1 MIHAKNKEL
10 KESYYCLKFDYCDSQ
25 DLRHELESKGFHV
38 KKLCYNY
45 GVYGW
50 NYTAY
55 LVLDKRV
62 ANYLIIDG
70 YRPIGMTFE
79 RLKKDLI
86 GYFNEVPECVKS
98 NADFIKWKLDLL

>member
-10 KESYYCLKFDYCDSQ
+10 KESYYCLKFGYCDSQ

-38 KKLCYNY
+38 KKKKLCYNY

-62 ANYLIIDG
+62 AN
-70 YRPIGMTFE
+70 
-79 RLKKDLI
+79 
-86 GYFNEVPECVKS
+86 
-98 NADFIKWKLDLL
+98 FIKWKLDLL